1 MAALRQHWPVYY
13 AHMELDKVAKEL
25 GVEGEEPKQTARVC
39 LGRVLA
45 ENNKGWLPFDPGTDA
60 KP

>member
-1 MAALRQHWPVYY
+1 MAALRRHWPVYC
-13 AHMELDKVAKEL
+13 AHIELDKVAKEL
-25 GVEGEEPKQTARVC
+25 GVKGEKPKKTVRVY

-45 ENNKGWLPFDPGTDA
+45 ENNKGWLPFDPGRDA